1 MPERPTYPNLPSSG
15 VTPLTATITADSTQ
29 IDNAE
34 VSTTISPAPASW
46 NIELPHGSSASLGA
60 GTGTKA
66 FTPDVP
72 GAYVVQGLDS
82 GGDVVASRVVLVGSA
97 EGYIFLGD
105 IDNTG
110 LGARD
115 VKGLGDVAV
124 TWTDVVTGSAI
135 TLNQAGSATAVS
147 IDDVNGTG
155 TVIVTQNSTLVTHLD
170 DIASLFPETGRSG
183 GAYVFGMDVTLAD
196 ASSNYE
202 EIAIHVETGATDR
215 YYITVG
221 DGGSGR
227 IKEYR
232 NSATDETGATVNQA
246 WKMGV
251 RLAGQDIQGFAATG
265 SWASTPVID
274 GATPYTAGGP
284 DLDTVNP
291 GGTTTHDWNT
301 ATEIGIKTR
310 AGSPGNQATF
320 TITRMWLAWKP

>member
-147 IDDVNGTG
+147 IDDVTRVAQRLLDVNRMTFL
-155 TVIVTQNSTLVTHLD
+155 IVG
-170 DIASLFPETGRSG
+170 DIDEVMIGDPKHAAAIQALAG
-183 GAYVFGMDVTLAD
+183 GAPTRLPLRDPMTMKPLAD
-196 ASSNYE
+196 
-202 EIAIHVETGATDR
+202 
-215 YYITVG
+215 
-221 DGGSGR
+221 
-227 IKEYR
+227 
-232 NSATDETGATVNQA
+232 
-246 WKMGV
+246 
-251 RLAGQDIQGFAATG
+251 
-265 SWASTPVID
+265 
-274 GATPYTAGGP
+274 
-284 DLDTVNP
+284 
-291 GGTTTHDWNT
+291 
-301 ATEIGIKTR
+301 
-310 AGSPGNQATF
+310 
-320 TITRMWLAWKP
+320 